1 MNLIMLSEA
10 GAAAVPTMDTIWT
23 AVSSVVTQFLTILT
37 SIFNF
42 CTGNPLCLIFLGIT
56 FVGIGI
62 RYMRRVVGAFGRG
75 R

>member
-1 MNLIMLSEA
+1 MNNLDA
-10 GAAAVPTMDTIWT
+10 PTIDIIWT
-23 AVSSVVTQFLTILT
+23 SISTVVTKFLTILT
-37 SIFNF
+37 EIFNF

>member
-1 MNLIMLSEA
+1 
-10 GAAAVPTMDTIWT
+10 MDAQTIETIWT
-23 AVSSVVTQFLTILT
+23 SITTVVTKFLTILT
-37 SIFNF
+37 QIFNF

>member
-10 GAAAVPTMDTIWT
+10 GAAAAPTMDTIWT

-42 CTGNPLCLIFLGIT
+42 CTGNPLCLIFLGIS
-56 FVGIGI
+56 FVGIAI

>member
-1 MNLIMLSEA
+1 MDA
-10 GAAAVPTMDTIWT
+10 PTIETIWT
-23 AVSSVVTQFLTILT
+23 SITTVVTKFLTILT
-37 SIFNF
+37 QIFNF

>member
-1 MNLIMLSEA
+1 MLSEA
-10 GAAAVPTMDTIWT
+10 GAAAAPTMDTIWT

-42 CTGNPLCLIFLGIT
+42 CTGNPLCLIFLGIS
-56 FVGIGI
+56 FVGIAI